1 MKRNFTP
8 GAPGG
13 EQLAELA
20 GVEGVQTARDAQ
32 HNAAGA
38 LVGGGDGRLEHVR
51 QVATGHGGGEAA
63 GGGLLA
69 LDGAT
74 AVGALPTGVAACVAA
89 PQVGLGGEGATT
101 TTGTESIVTH
111 NGTS

>member
-1 MKRNFTP
+1 MRRNFMP

-20 GVEGVQTARDAQ
+20 GVEGVQSARDAE
-32 HNAAGA
+32 HDTAGA

-63 GGGLLA
+63 GGGLLT
-69 LDGAT
+69 LDHAT
-74 AVGALPTGVAACVAA
+74 AVGALPAGVAASVAA
-89 PQVGLGGEGATT
+89 PGVGLGGEGATT
-101 TTGTESIVTH
+101 TTGTESIVMH
-111 NGTS
+111 NETS